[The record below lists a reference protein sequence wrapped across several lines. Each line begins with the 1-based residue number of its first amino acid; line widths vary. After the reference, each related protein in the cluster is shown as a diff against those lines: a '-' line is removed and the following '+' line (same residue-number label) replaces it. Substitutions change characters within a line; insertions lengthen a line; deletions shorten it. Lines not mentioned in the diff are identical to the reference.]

1 MKKLLLCIAALF
13 FVVNTMSAQYFP
25 VIAKCSPAGEYVNKK
40 VSEVIHLSEPT
51 GGSPVVMSVYIYP
64 VKTPIRV
71 YDVLKTRYEEDF
83 VMVYAKLR
91 TKDEDSATVEEIYVP
106 MSESAYDRLANEVGS
121 RATVILMPRYG
132 EHEYK
137 F

>member
-64 VKTPIRV
+64 MKTPIRV
-71 YDVLKTRYEEDF
+71 YDVLKYRYGEDF
-83 VMVYAKLR
+83 VMMYAKLR

-106 MSESAYDRLANEVGS
+106 MSESAYDRLANDVGS
-121 RATVILMPRYG
+121 RATVILMPKYG
-132 EHEYK
+132 EHEYE

>member
-13 FVVNTMSAQYFP
+13 FIVNTMSAQYFP

-40 VSEVIHLSEPT
+40 VSEVIHLSEPIN
-51 GGSPVVMSVYIYP
+51 GSYIMSVYIYP
-64 VKTPIRV
+64 MKTPIRV
-71 YDVLKTRYEEDF
+71 YDVLKYRYGEDF
-83 VMVYAKLR
+83 VMMYAKLR

>member
-13 FVVNTMSAQYFP
+13 FIVNTMSAQYFP

-40 VSEVIHLSEPT
+40 VSEVIHLSEPIN
-51 GGSPVVMSVYIYP
+51 GSYIMSVYIYP

-71 YDVLKTRYEEDF
+71 YDVLKTRYGEDF
-83 VMVYAKLR
+83 VMMYAKLR

-106 MSESAYDRLANEVGS
+106 MSESAYDRLANDVGS
-121 RATVILMPRYG
+121 RATVILMPQYG
-132 EHEYK
+132 EHKYE

>member
-13 FVVNTMSAQYFP
+13 FIVNTMSAQDFP

-40 VSEVIHLSEPT
+40 VSEVIHLSEPIN
-51 GGSPVVMSVYIYP
+51 GSYIMSVYIYP
-64 VKTPIRV
+64 MKTPIRV
-71 YDVLKTRYEEDF
+71 YDVLKYRYGEDF
-83 VMVYAKLR
+83 VMMYAKLR

-106 MSESAYDRLANEVGS
+106 MSESAYDRLANDVGS
-121 RATVILMPRYG
+121 RATVILMPRLG

>member
-13 FVVNTMSAQYFP
+13 FIVNTMSAQYFP

-40 VSEVIHLSEPT
+40 DSEVIHLSEPIN
-51 GGSPVVMSVYIYP
+51 GSYIMSVYIYP
-64 VKTPIRV
+64 MKTPIRV
-71 YDVLKTRYEEDF
+71 YDVLKYRYGEDF
-83 VMVYAKLR
+83 VMMYAKLR

-106 MSESAYDRLANEVGS
+106 MSESAYDRLANDVGS
-121 RATVILMPRYG
+121 RATVILMPRLG

>member
-13 FVVNTMSAQYFP
+13 FIVNTMSAQYFP

-40 VSEVIHLSEPT
+40 VSEVIHLSEPIN
-51 GGSPVVMSVYIYP
+51 GSYIMSVYIYP
-64 VKTPIRV
+64 MKTPIRV
-71 YDVLKTRYEEDF
+71 YDVLKYRYGEDF
-83 VMVYAKLR
+83 VMMYAKLR

-106 MSESAYDRLANEVGS
+106 MSESAYDRLANYVGS
-121 RATVILMPRYG
+121 RATVILMPRLG

>member
-13 FVVNTMSAQYFP
+13 FIVNTMSAQYFP
-25 VIAKCSPAGEYVNKK
+25 VIAKCSPACEYVNKK
-40 VSEVIHLSEPT
+40 VSEVIHLSEPIN
-51 GGSPVVMSVYIYP
+51 GSYIMSVYIYP
-64 VKTPIRV
+64 MKTPIRV
-71 YDVLKTRYEEDF
+71 YDVLKYRYGEDF
-83 VMVYAKLR
+83 VMMYAKLR

-106 MSESAYDRLANEVGS
+106 MSESAYDRLANDVGS
-121 RATVILMPRYG
+121 RATVILMPRLG

>member
-64 VKTPIRV
+64 MKTPIRV
-71 YDVLKTRYEEDF
+71 YDVLKY
-83 VMVYAKLR
+83 
-91 TKDEDSATVEEIYVP
+91 
-106 MSESAYDRLANEVGS
+106 
-121 RATVILMPRYG
+121 RYG
-132 EHEYK
+132 EDL
-137 F
+137 

>member
-13 FVVNTMSAQYFP
+13 FIVNTMSAQYFP

-40 VSEVIHLSEPT
+40 VSEVIHLSEPIN
-51 GGSPVVMSVYIYP
+51 GSYIMSVYIYP
-64 VKTPIRV
+64 MKTPIRV
-71 YDVLKTRYEEDF
+71 YDVLKYRYGEDF
-83 VMVYAKLR
+83 VMMYAKLW

-106 MSESAYDRLANEVGS
+106 MSESAYDRLANDVGS
-121 RATVILMPRYG
+121 RATVILMPRLG

>member
-40 VSEVIHLSEPT
+40 VSEVIHLSEPIN
-51 GGSPVVMSVYIYP
+51 GSYIMSVYIYP
-64 VKTPIRV
+64 MKTPIRV
-71 YDVLKTRYEEDF
+71 YDVLKYRYGEDF
-83 VMVYAKLR
+83 VMMYAKLR

-106 MSESAYDRLANEVGS
+106 MSESAYDRLANDVGS
-121 RATVILMPRYG
+121 RATVILMPKYG
-132 EHEYK
+132 EHKYE

>member
-25 VIAKCSPAGEYVNKK
+25 VIAKCSPAGEYVNAK

-51 GGSPVVMSVYIYP
+51 NGSYIMSVYIYP

>member
-64 VKTPIRV
+64 MKTPIRV
-71 YDVLKTRYEEDF
+71 YDVLKYRYGEDF
-83 VMVYAKLR
+83 VMMYAKLR

>member
-51 GGSPVVMSVYIYP
+51 GGSPVVMSVYI
-64 VKTPIRV
+64 
-71 YDVLKTRYEEDF
+71 
-83 VMVYAKLR
+83 
-91 TKDEDSATVEEIYVP
+91 
-106 MSESAYDRLANEVGS
+106 
-121 RATVILMPRYG
+121 
-132 EHEYK
+132 
-137 F
+137 

>member
-13 FVVNTMSAQYFP
+13 FIVNTMSAQYFP

-40 VSEVIHLSEPT
+40 GSEVIHLSEPIN
-51 GGSPVVMSVYIYP
+51 GSYIMSVYIYP
-64 VKTPIRV
+64 MKTPIRV
-71 YDVLKTRYEEDF
+71 YDVLKYRYGEDF
-83 VMVYAKLR
+83 VMMYAKLR

-106 MSESAYDRLANEVGS
+106 MSESAYDRLANDVGS
-121 RATVILMPRYG
+121 RGTVILMPRLG

>member
-51 GGSPVVMSVYIYP
+51 NGSYIMSVYIYP
-64 VKTPIRV
+64 MKTPIRV
-71 YDVLKTRYEEDF
+71 YDVLKYRYGEDF
-83 VMVYAKLR
+83 VMMYAKLR

-121 RATVILMPRYG
+121 RATVILMPKYG
-132 EHEYK
+132 EHKYE

>member
-1 MKKLLLCIAALF
+1 MYCGIVFCCKYNVC
-13 FVVNTMSAQYFP
+13 P
-25 VIAKCSPAGEYVNKK
+25 VFSSDRKCSPAGEYVNKK

-64 VKTPIRV
+64 MKTPIRV
-71 YDVLKTRYEEDF
+71 YDVLKYRYGEDF
-83 VMVYAKLR
+83 VMMYAKLR

-106 MSESAYDRLANEVGS
+106 MSESAYDRLANDVGS
-121 RATVILMPRYG
+121 RATVILMPKYG
-132 EHEYK
+132 EHKYE